1 MSELSPAEKRIYDYI
16 SQTILK
22 KGYSPSV
29 RDIQNA
35 LSIKSTSTV
44 HSYLARLETAGY
56 IYKENGKSRTIRID
70 RDPGELKYKIPLLG
84 DIRKNAPINAD
95 ENFDGYVDFIP
106 QKGSD
111 INKLFAYKIH
121 NRDFEIKGI
130 LKNDILILEKNDSPM
145 KGDTVLL
152 LQEDA
157 IVVATFDPSLLRD
170 SSVIGRVISLLRH
183 YS

>member
-70 RDPGELKYKIPLLG
+70 REPGELKNKIPLLG
-84 DIRKNAPINAD
+84 DIRKDAPIDAD
-95 ENFDGYVDFIP
+95 VNFDGYVDFVP
-106 QKGSD
+106 HKDSD
-111 INKLFAYKIH
+111 ASKLFAYKIP
-121 NRDFEIKGI
+121 DCASETQGI
-130 LKNDILILEKNDSPM
+130 LKNDVLILEKKDLAE
-145 KGDTVLL
+145 KGDTVLM
-152 LQEDA
+152 LQGNTLT
-157 IVVATFDPSLLRD
+157 VKTFDPSILRD
-170 SSVIGRVISLLRH
+170 SSVIGRVIALLRH
-183 YS
+183 Y